1 MEMNK
6 IVLKQENVDE
16 GTLDNFIRALEE
28 ATGCT
33 VKWNQVYELEVD
45 DPKAAAILQTVF
57 GDNGKVPRSERGE
70 GKKTAKSRDL
80 SGAKEAKAK
89 GGKAGRKVSNKWTV
103 LTGLHAGEV
112 LVTQRVNKMAARGE
126 LHAGDQLSHPKLGCH
141 FVSNGKLKETVA
153 IHPTEV
159 KLDQLAAVPA

>member
-57 GDNGKVPRSERGE
+57 SDNGDKALA
-70 GKKTAKSRDL
+70 KTAKAKSRDL
-80 SGAKEAKAK
+80 SGAKEARAK
-89 GGKAGRKVSNKWTV
+89 GGRTRRVVSNKWTV

-126 LHAGDQLSHPKLGCH
+126 LHAGDQLRHPKLGDR
-141 FVSNGKLKETVA
+141 FVSNGKLIEEPA

-159 KLDQLAAVPA
+159 KFDQLAAVPE